1 MAMNMP
7 DYPKFRK
14 LDIEDKSAF
23 QSITSRLAPYVECS
37 FLEMYAW
44 NQRRNPTLVST
55 LNGNLVL
62 KTDDFLRDAYT
73 TTFIGRKK
81 LFDTATRLVE
91 DNGFIS
97 NIHEPIINKIKSQ
110 LKNGNYSYII
120 ETDKVDYLI
129 NTSSFIH
136 LKGGNFENFRR
147 LVRKFENNY
156 PNTVIEQLKLSSED
170 DFDEIISLFKSWGS
184 ASTTVKDFQLQSGV
198 DCLETLLANHNKFKE
213 VEGLLLKSDGKLIG
227 FSINERGT
235 KHFAVGH
242 FLISDKLY
250 KGSFEKLIWEV
261 VDFYNNN
268 HFETLNIGY
277 DLGIDSLRATKSK
290 IFDKLYKKYRI
301 TKV

>member
-1 MAMNMP
+1 MSVP

-14 LDIEDKSAF
+14 LDIEDKSFF
-23 QSITSRLAPYVECS
+23 QSFTSRLATYIECS
-37 FLEMYAW
+37 FLEVYAW
-44 NQRRNPTLVST
+44 NQRRNPTLVSI
-55 LNGNLVL
+55 LNNNLVL

-73 TTFIGRKK
+73 TTFIGRTK
-81 LFDTATRLVE
+81 LFDTAIRLVE

-97 NIHEPIINKIKSQ
+97 NIHEPIVNTIKSQ
-110 LKNGNYSYII
+110 LKRDNYSYTV

-129 NTSSFIH
+129 NTASFIQ

-147 LVRKFENNY
+147 LVRKFDKNY

-170 DFDEIISLFKSWGS
+170 AFDEIISLFKSWGS
-184 ASTTVKDFQLQSGV
+184 VSTTIEDFQLQSGV
-198 DCLETLLANHNKFKE
+198 DCLETLLANHNKFRE

-242 FLISDKLY
+242 FLIADKLY
-250 KGSFEKLIWEV
+250 RGSFEKLIWEV
-261 VDFYNNN
+261 VNFYNNN

-277 DLGIDSLRATKSK
+277 DLGIDSLRANKSK
-290 IFDKLYKKYRI
+290 IFNKLYKKYRI
-301 TKV
+301 TKT